1 MLFIRDY
8 KNVCLQRNNTL
19 DFGLEEFIW
28 NWKMEKLNNSIILET
43 FVESALYVADIIMF
57 ENQKVMM
64 KLDPVYDE
72 FQMELNDGAFN

>member
-1 MLFIRDY
+1 
-8 KNVCLQRNNTL
+8 
-19 DFGLEEFIW
+19 
-28 NWKMEKLNNSIILET
+28 
-43 FVESALYVADIIMF
+43 MF